1 MTVRVRARANEKVQA
16 EILKMKSKNA
26 SYNFNP
32 CLLDI
37 MKYFLETCVPASLQ
51 LEFCSIC

>member
-1 MTVRVRARANEKVQA
+1 MTVRVRAKGELKVQA

-37 MKYFLETCVPASLQ
+37 MKYLLEICLPASLR
-51 LEFCSIC
+51 L